1 MLKILG
7 FAKEGQ
13 SCFETQ
19 SLENCVL
26 VKFNDGT
33 FQGVLSWSAL
43 LGVVKRKVAEQE
55 KAKREAAEQASPA
68 SIVKPKG

>member
-1 MLKILG
+1 MLKVLR

-13 SCFETQ
+13 RCFETQ
-19 SLENCVL
+19 SETDCVI

-43 LGVVKRKVAEQE
+43 LGVLKRKVAEQE
-55 KAKREAAEQASPA
+55 KAKREAEQSSPA
-68 SIVKPKG
+68 SIVKPKD

>member
-19 SLENCVL
+19 SKKDV
-26 VKFNDGT
+26 VIAKFMDGS
-33 FQGVLSWSAL
+33 FGGHVSWDAL
-43 LGVVKRKVAEQE
+43 LGLLRRKVAENE
-55 KAKREAAEQASPA
+55 KAKREAAEQASST
-68 SIVKPKG
+68 SIVKSKD